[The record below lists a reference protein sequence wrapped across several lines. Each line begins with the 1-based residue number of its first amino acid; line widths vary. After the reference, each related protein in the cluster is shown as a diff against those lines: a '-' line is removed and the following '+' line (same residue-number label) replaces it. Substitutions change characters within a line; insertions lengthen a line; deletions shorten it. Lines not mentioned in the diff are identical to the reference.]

1 MKLMDL
7 TALELI
13 IAELKKKLNI
23 ADSAE
28 SAKKLATPRN
38 INGIPFDGTQDIT
51 IKAEATVFDPEGKL
65 NYPNGTK
72 EWIE

>member
-13 IAELKKKLNI
+13 VAELKKKLNI
-23 ADSAE
+23 TDSAE

-38 INGIPFDGTQDIT
+38 INGIPFDGTQNIT
-51 IKAEATVFDPEGKL
+51 IKAEATVFDSEGKL